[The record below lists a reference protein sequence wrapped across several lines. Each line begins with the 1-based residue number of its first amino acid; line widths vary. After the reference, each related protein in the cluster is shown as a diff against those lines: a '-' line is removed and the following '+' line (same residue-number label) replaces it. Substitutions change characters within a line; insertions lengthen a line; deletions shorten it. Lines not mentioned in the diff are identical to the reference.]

1 MTSLIIIAI
10 GASLNYQ
17 SFIIYELDQNF
28 NQQSIK
34 FYIKENITNILDL
47 DCRIDNEDLKK
58 FNN

>member
-58 FNN
+58 FDN